1 MIPPL
6 APQRKFSPAAAAM
19 AEAMTAQS
27 NQNDPFDGLL
37 SEART
42 RIRNQMQ
49 PAQIEDPTDD
59 DLRTAEAI
67 LTPLVDQFF
76 RNAQAQGVAF
86 ASESDQVL
94 RQLMDDIFGFGPLA
108 SYLADEKVE
117 EIICNGKDD
126 IWIIHGDQGKVKIS
140 TRFRSERE
148 LQNFVNRVVYKTA
161 ARLDKSNPAID
172 GRMRDGSRLHS
183 IMEPLTAKPP
193 IAINIRRHRLVARTL
208 EDLTRLGTVT
218 PMAAEFLRLA
228 VQARLNIAVAGGT
241 ASTTKVT
248 LKCSWLYIP
257 TEAPSISSHTKLNRD
272 SSSVQGKE
280 MTAQSPRNLG
290 RSRVK
295 TWRMRQTIRMPK
307 NAPATLFSRAMSL
320 V

>member
-1 MIPPL
+1 MGVYEDLGVRPVINAAGPL
-6 APQRKFSPAAAAM
+6 TRLSGMPVAPEVAAAM

-27 NQNDPFDGLL
+27 NQNDPLDGLL

-76 RNAQAQGVAF
+76 RNAQAQGVAC

-148 LQNFVNRVVYKTA
+148 LQNFVNGVVYKTA

-172 GRMRDGSRLHS
+172 GRMRDGSRLHA

-208 EDLTRLGTVT
+208 EDLTRLGTIT
-218 PMAAEFLRLA
+218 PLAADLTVKLGIGGSA
-228 VQARLNIAVAGGT
+228 ANGVQVSVA
-241 ASTTKVT
+241 
-248 LKCSWLYIP
+248 
-257 TEAPSISSHTKLNRD
+257 IS
-272 SSSVQGKE
+272 
-280 MTAQSPRNLG
+280 
-290 RSRVK
+290 
-295 TWRMRQTIRMPK
+295 
-307 NAPATLFSRAMSL
+307 
-320 V
+320 